1 MKKLK
6 ALICTATA
14 LVLCAGLFAG
24 CAGGKEYEL
33 SSYRGEQTDEKGE
46 IVYNKSLFYNN
57 SVHQGGADP
66 QVLDDTA
73 RSGYYYLFTTAGS
86 FHTMRSKNLT
96 EWENVG
102 PTFYQRQHQDNPEEV
117 RKATASCMWA
127 PEVIY
132 DKETELYYMFFSAT
146 PESDYNYMTYK
157 LDDNGNKV
165 YTGDKSGE
173 GLVNNCHL
181 YNMYVATSDK
191 AAGPYKLINFGD
203 EANCH
208 KFQVAGENGTKIEKG
223 RVHQGWN
230 TETGHELSQPEVDSG
245 NYAYTLQNG
254 KYYEAAFPHYYAKY
268 CLFAPD
274 ELYKFNVKM
283 GVGEEEGKIWGS
295 GYYGNID
302 PHPYVD
308 PVTGEKYLY
317 CNMSRPT
324 GIMVI
329 HMFDWYTPDWDN
341 AEIVAIDQYYTVEQ
355 WKEDRATGSTEHKGV
370 SYETTSCN
378 EGPHVIYHE
387 SATQEKGKGTYYLT
401 FSVNNYENSN
411 YRVATAIA
419 DSPMGPFRKLT
430 AAEGALV
437 LCSGSTESDTISG
450 AGHHSFVT
458 MGDQLFIV
466 YHRHTSFEVGGNSR
480 YTAVDELKWIDV
492 KDKDGKPLTVPY
504 TNGPTDSIQP
514 QPAAYSGYK
523 NVAEGMT
530 VTTDNDEV
538 EDLGC
543 LNDGLLSVHK
553 SADTTFMSYIRET
566 LITKTTTFTFDFEE
580 ARNVRA
586 VMVYNSADYTQIF
599 YNISKMEFVLAD
611 GSVRVIRDTKFDVDR
626 YCKKSEYSGEVE
638 DIRSGVAA
646 FAEFYDIDVKSVKI
660 TVDVPEGQDFVGI
673 SEIRILGKA

>member
-1 MKKLK
+1 MKNFK
-6 ALICTATA
+6 ALLCTATA
-14 LVLCAGLFAG
+14 VILYAGMFAG
-24 CAGGKEYEL
+24 CGGEKEHLL
-33 SSYRGEQTDEKGE
+33 SCYRGEQTDENGKL
-46 IVYNKSLFYNN
+46 VYNKELFYDNA
-57 SVHQGGADP
+57 VQQGGADP

-102 PTFYQRQHQDNPEEV
+102 PTFYQKQSEEV
-117 RKATASCMWA
+117 RKATASCLWA

-132 DKETELYYMFFSAT
+132 DNETKLYYMFFSAT
-146 PESDYNYMTYK
+146 PEADKDYMDYTVDK
-157 LDDNGNKV
+157 NGNKV
-165 YTGDKSGE
+165 YSGDKTGE
-173 GLVNNCHL
+173 GLVANCHL

-191 AAGPYKLINFGD
+191 PNGPYTMINFG
-203 EANCH
+203 EEENCH
-208 KFQVAGENGTKIEKG
+208 KFDVEDGNGGQVKKG
-223 RVHQGWN
+223 RFLKSYN
-230 TETGHELSQPEVDSG
+230 TETGRVLTEEQVESG
-245 NYAYTLQNG
+245 KYAYVKDGDN
-254 KYYEAAFPHYYAKY
+254 YYEAAFPHYYSKY
-268 CLFAPD
+268 CLFSPD
-274 ELYKFNVKM
+274 ELYKYNDRM
-283 GVGEEEGKIWGS
+283 GVTKTEALIWGT

-308 PVTGEKYLY
+308 PISGEKYLY
-317 CNMSRPT
+317 CNMTRPT
-324 GIMVI
+324 AIMVV
-329 HMFDWYTPDWDN
+329 HMFDWLTPDWEN
-341 AEIVAIDQYYTVEQ
+341 AEIVAMDQYYTVED
-355 WKEDRATGSTEHKGV
+355 WREDRANGNSAHKGV

-387 SATQEKGKGTYYLT
+387 SANQQAGHGTYYLT

-419 DSPMGPFRKLT
+419 DNPLGPFRKLR
-430 AAEGALV
+430 AEEGALI

-466 YHRHTSFEVGGNSR
+466 YHRHNSFEVGGNSR
-480 YTAVDELKWIDV
+480 YTAVDEVRWLEV
-492 KDKDGKPLTVPY
+492 KDKDGKTITVPY
-504 TNGPTDSIQP
+504 TNGPTDSMQP
-514 QPAAYSGYK
+514 QPAIYSGYK

-530 VTTDNDEV
+530 VTTDNEDV

-543 LNDGLLSVHK
+543 INDGLLSVHK
-553 SADTTFMSYIRET
+553 SANTTFMEYIRET
-566 LITKTTTFTFDFEE
+566 IIDKTTTFTFDFET

-586 VMVYNSADYTQIF
+586 VMVYNSASEYQMF

-626 YCKKSEYSGEVE
+626 YCKKSGLSGEVE
-638 DIRSGVAA
+638 DIKSGTAA
-646 FAEFYDIDVKSVKI
+646 FAEFYDIDVKTIRI
-660 TVDVPEGQDFVGI
+660 TVEVPEGQDYVGL